1 MRSFGSALILTAVL
15 VFAVTAWA
23 DSSPGGERA
32 DGDQGHGKTITFYA
46 PTVQF
51 KLIDLGDTGFSLG
64 DESVFSDDLLTAPNG
79 ETLGFDGG
87 TCTVVRVKDA
97 KTQTGTVQCL
107 VTFSLRDGQITTQSL
122 SDVANGGLSGTQ
134 PAAITGGTG
143 RYRNAR
149 GQAAIEFINGGAAA
163 NITLSIRG

>member
-1 MRSFGSALILTAVL
+1 

-23 DSSPGGERA
+23 NGSPGGERA
-32 DGDQGHGKTITFYA
+32 DQGHHGHGKTLRFYA

-79 ETLGFDGG
+79 KPLGFDGG

-97 KTQTGTVQCL
+97 GTQTGTVQCL

-143 RYRNAR
+143 RYRKAR
-149 GQAAIEFINGGAAA
+149 GQAAIEFINGGTAA